1 MTEYDRPH
9 LDFEGQIGL
18 MEARGLDCSGCDAPQ
33 ALSRIGYY
41 RLSAYTYPFR
51 ERLSSQEAAE
61 SPVQYR
67 SADFL
72 PGYKLSHAL
81 SIYAF
86 DQALRVLCAEA
97 LKMVEIGL
105 RVRVAHV
112 LGRRSRF
119 GHLER
124 DALDAQ
130 ECGGPAPD
138 GEGDMFD
145 HWIRRYTTLRRQ
157 AQAEDF
163 VQHYSHKYD
172 GRLPVWVAVE
182 VLDFGAVIRLF
193 SLLNRNDQNEIAR
206 TWGVKDGRRLHKW
219 LLTLGTV
226 RNHCAHHSRLWNRN
240 LAYTIGKFSPAI
252 VGPELAHVVE
262 LAHMKKLYTSLAI
275 LAYLTPRIDPHTNWP
290 RSLRTKVRLKFP
302 QVPGLSPET
311 DMGFPAKWHE
321 LELWDY
327 TPPR

>member
-9 LDFEGQIGL
+9 LDFKGQIEL
-18 MEARGLDCSGCDAPQ
+18 MESRGLDCSGCDAPQ

-51 ERLSSQEAAE
+51 QPLKPTDATE

-67 SADFL
+67 AAEFL

-81 SIYAF
+81 SLYAF
-86 DQALRVLCAEA
+86 DHSLRSICAEA

-105 RVRVAHV
+105 RVQVAYV

-124 DALDAQ
+124 EALDAQ
-130 ECGGPAPD
+130 ICTGPAPD

-145 HWIRRYTTLRRQ
+145 HWIRRYKTLKRQ
-157 AQAEDF
+157 AQSEDF
-163 VQHYSHKYD
+163 VQHYSLKYD

-206 TWGVKDGRRLHKW
+206 NWGVKDGRRLHKW
-219 LLTLGTV
+219 LLALGTV

-240 LAYTIGKFSPAI
+240 LAYSIGKFSPAI
-252 VGPELAHVVE
+252 AGPELSHLVDLGRV
-262 LAHMKKLYTSLAI
+262 KKLYPSLAI
-275 LAYLTPRIDPHTNWP
+275 LAYLTPRIDPGTNWP
-290 RSLRTKVRLKFP
+290 RAMRTKVKLKFP
-302 QVPGLSPET
+302 EIPGLSPET
-311 DMGFPAKWHE
+311 DMGFPRQWHG
-321 LELWDY
+321 LDLWDY
-327 TPPR
+327 TPSR